1 MCVKTIW
8 NGRNQTVSRG
18 ENLISL
24 SISYN
29 RLRPSEIDTEINFTF
44 YSLLLL
50 LQVLLDCRHYIIPG
64 SARDVVP
71 ISMVTNLRESFVE
84 ENSEEDQVWI
94 KIVVGIDQMIFFFFP
109 KHRNQVSII
118 GLFSY
123 FTCCARLA
131 TELKIQGKQYWKS
144 SLWVRREPQ
153 KWTF

>member
-1 MCVKTIW
+1 M
-8 NGRNQTVSRG
+8 
-18 ENLISL
+18 
-24 SISYN
+24 
-29 RLRPSEIDTEINFTF
+29 
-44 YSLLLL
+44 
-50 LQVLLDCRHYIIPG
+50 
-64 SARDVVP
+64 VP

-94 KIVVGIDQMIFFFFP
+94 KIVIGIDQMIFFFFP